1 MIHPSAQIH
10 PEAKLDSDVEVGPW
24 CIIGPHVKVGKGTRL
39 LSHVVL
45 DGWTDI
51 GEKNIIFPF
60 AVLGAIPHD
69 LKYKGEPTRLVI
81 GNGDTIREAVTMNL
95 GTVGGGGV
103 TQVGNNNLFMAYTHL
118 GHDCIVGNNCILANS
133 AGLAGHVTLQ
143 DFVTIGGMTGVS
155 QFVRVG
161 SHAYVGGQSGVE
173 KDVPPFCIAIGSR
186 PCALKS
192 ANIVGL
198 RRRGFQS
205 DVISKI
211 NEVIKLWSRHDVQ
224 KEQCLL
230 EIESQYGELPEVQTF
245 VSFIRTSETGVCR

>member
-1 MIHPSAQIH
+1 MIHPSAQVH
-10 PEAKLDSDVEVGPW
+10 PEAKVDPDCEIGPW
-24 CIIGPHVKVGKGTRL
+24 CTVGKNVRVGKATRL
-39 LSHVVL
+39 ISHVVL
-45 DGWTDI
+45 DGWTEI
-51 GEKNIIFPF
+51 GENNLIFPF
-60 AVLGAIPHD
+60 AVLGAIPQD

-81 GNGDTIREAVTMNL
+81 GNGNTIREAVTMNL

-103 TQVGNNNLFMAYTHL
+103 TQVGDKNLFMAYTHL
-118 GHDCIVGNNCILANS
+118 GHDCIVGNNCIMANS

-143 DFVTIGGMTGVS
+143 DYVTIGGMTGVS

-198 RRRGFQS
+198 RRRGFHS

-211 NEVIKLWSRHDVQ
+211 NEVIKLWARHDVQ

-230 EIESQYGELPEVQTF
+230 EIESQFGELPEIQTF
-245 VSFIRTSETGVCR
+245 ISF